1 MARDGLSSLLCAGLL
16 LGALSPLA
24 AAGDSHTEY
33 ARGLAVQVALNQGR
47 KHILDGNYEAAIK
60 VLESQIAHIDGSG
73 EYLIALRDAYRGAI
87 NQLRRAG
94 RPTETALIEIY
105 SRRLAILE
113 QGPPLE
119 PDAKQPA
126 HSAPAAPAAPITPA
140 ATFEQPPKVRAKSE
154 TNPAPSCPAVG
165 EDIGGDPFDTANNKR
180 LAEARALLDRADA
193 EFRGERYAKAS
204 ELYARAHEAVPDV
217 TRESSDRWAYCRLH
231 AVVLRLNQRNRPT
244 AKSELDNLEQE
255 VRTAMGMTPK
265 LKDFGEKLLGT
276 IQVRRTTD
284 EAPAKAAPA
293 PAAATAPAAPAIKV
307 RHGQAPGTG
316 WATAETANFR
326 IFHNQTAEYAERL
339 AKIAETTRA
348 TVQRQW
354 FGKVSEDWN
363 PRCDI
368 YLYATTD
375 AYSQAAKVRPDS
387 PGNTTYVR
395 KGSTVVSR
403 RIDLHVDDP
412 NVLSNVLPH
421 ETTHAVLVGRFGPFD
436 LPRWA
441 DEGLATLAEPSDSVA
456 RWLRNAQQYRQSG
469 QTFSA
474 QQLLQLPDWP
484 EDRLLIAFYAQS
496 VSLVDYL
503 CKQKGRDVFVRFLSD
518 SLRSGDV
525 AALKKHYGFQS
536 YQDLDL
542 HWRADAFGETD
553 SGYAQ

>member
-1 MARDGLSSLLCAGLL
+1 MARDGLSPLLCAGLL
-16 LGALSPLA
+16 LGALNPLA
-24 AAGDSHTEY
+24 VAGDSHTEY
-33 ARGLAVQVALNQGR
+33 ARGLAVQVALHQGR
-47 KHILDGNYEAAIK
+47 EHMRTGNYEAAVK

-87 NQLRRAG
+87 KNLRLAG
-94 RPTETALIEIY
+94 RPTESALVEIY
-105 SRRLAILE
+105 ARRLSILE

-126 HSAPAAPAAPITPA
+126 RPAPTAPVSA
-140 ATFEQPPKVRAKSE
+140 ATTLAQPAKVRAKID
-154 TNPAPSCPAVG
+154 TNPAPSRPAVG
-165 EDIGGDPFDTANNKR
+165 EDGGGDPFDTSNHKR
-180 LAEARALLDRADA
+180 FAEARALLDRADA
-193 EFRGERYAKAS
+193 EFRGERYAKAG
-204 ELYARAHEAVPDV
+204 ELYALAHQAVPDV
-217 TRESSDRWAYCRLH
+217 TRDANDRWAYCRLH
-231 AVVLRLNQRNRPT
+231 AVVLRLNQRDRPT
-244 AKSELDNLEQE
+244 AKSELDGLEQE
-255 VRTAMGMTPK
+255 VRTAMDMTPK
-265 LKDFGEKLLGT
+265 LKVFGEKLLGT
-276 IQVRRTTD
+276 IQTRRTTD
-284 EAPAKAAPA
+284 EAPAKETAP
-293 PAAATAPAAPAIKV
+293 PSAAAAPAAPAIKV

-316 WATAETANFR
+316 WAVAETTNFR
-326 IFHNQTAEYAERL
+326 IFHNQTAEYAEMV
-339 AKIAETTRA
+339 AKVAETTRSA
-348 TVQRQW
+348 MQRQW

-421 ETTHAVLVGRFGPFD
+421 ETTHAILVGRFGPFD

-441 DEGLATLAEPSDSVA
+441 DEGLATLGEPSDSVA

-484 EDRLLIAFYAQS
+484 EDRLLVSFYAHS
-496 VSLVDYL
+496 ISLVDFL

-518 SLRSGDV
+518 SLRIGDV

-536 YQDLDL
+536 YQDLDAR
-542 HWRADAFGETD
+542 WRAEAFGEGET
-553 SGYAQ
+553 GYVQK